1 MLNHI
6 TCQPHLLVL
15 FGVTLV
21 PPEMLLEFTDI
32 ESIEND
38 ILGLCDLITFKVLM
52 TVLMVKHEYMWQ
64 RSNCD
69 YTTSVQRHIELKQVG
84 SVVNECDFCQHR
96 VHTKNALIFHKAS
109 NHADAA
115 TNPSMGIIHKNYFKH
130 CCKCVKIAENEK
142 KRQCFFLHLL
152 ILISFKMKRLIT
164 ALKTIIKQNQQQT

>member
-1 MLNHI
+1 MTALML
-6 TCQPHLLVL
+6 
-15 FGVTLV
+15 
-21 PPEMLLEFTDI
+21 
-32 ESIEND
+32 
-38 ILGLCDLITFKVLM
+38 
-52 TVLMVKHEYMWQ
+52 KHGYIWQ

-69 YTTSVQRHIELKQVG
+69 YSSPYTTSVKRHIESKQVG
-84 SVVNECDFCQHR
+84 SVIHECDFCQHR
-96 VHTKNALIFHKAS
+96 VHTKNALSFHKAS

-164 ALKTIIKQNQQQT
+164 ALKTIIKKTSTKLNLYFKYRLLRDITFSWTWT

>member
-21 PPEMLLEFTDI
+21 PPEMLSELTDI
-32 ESIEND
+32 KTS
-38 ILGLCDLITFKVLM
+38 KVLM
-52 TVLMVKHEYMWQ
+52 TALMLKHEYMWQ

-69 YTTSVQRHIELKQVG
+69 YSSPYTTSVKRHIESKQVG
-84 SVVNECDFCQHR
+84 SVIHECDFCQHR
-96 VHTKNALIFHKAS
+96 VHTKNALSFHKAS

-130 CCKCVKIAENEK
+130 CCKCVKIAENLKNSQCLFPFYSWRFSAPK
-142 KRQCFFLHLL
+142 K
-152 ILISFKMKRLIT
+152 
-164 ALKTIIKQNQQQT
+164 

>member
-38 ILGLCDLITFKVLM
+38 ILGLCDLITYKVLM

-69 YTTSVQRHIELKQVG
+69 YTTSVKRHIESKQVG
-84 SVVNECDFCQHR
+84 SVVHECDFCQHR
-96 VHTKNALIFHKAS
+96 VHTKNALSFHKAS

-115 TNPSMGIIHKNYFKH
+115 TNPSMGTIHKNYFKH
-130 CCKCVKIAENEK
+130 CCKCVKIAENLK

-164 ALKTIIKQNQQQT
+164 ALKTIIKQN